1 MKTDGILYQTY
12 KQIIEKIFSNNDAYI
27 SKSELLKEFNNNLE
41 SQGFDKKNIRTLD
54 RYLKQMK
61 YDDYEFSISL
71 DGHNRLIRLNSN
83 PNQLVLSQ
91 NEINAFPLIF
101 GTMETADNL
110 PTIKKI
116 KELVIKEYGFREDE
130 LIDSKYFVKS
140 EPEINNHSKIL
151 LLAGKLIQF
160 AKNGIVAK
168 YWYINTEGKE
178 DSKYVA
184 PLQIRLYDNRY
195 YLIGLDIDSET
206 GKASE
211 ILKNYCLDTFLEQ
224 KVEVAY
230 YESKDGLGEPIRIT
244 FNHDELYKMSD
255 LNNKLKHSIG
265 IWYDPKNNLKIFK
278 IKFYGWAKGIVL
290 NKKIHHSQK
299 VIEKKANYVI
309 IQIAVW
315 ENNEIDYITGRFGN
329 KCEKLN

>member
-1 MKTDGILYQTY
+1 MKTTGVYQNY
-12 KQIIEKIFSNNDAYI
+12 KLIIEKIFNQYSDYVLK
-27 SKSELLKEFNNNLE
+27 SKLLEKFNNYLLSE
-41 SQGFDKKNIRTLD
+41 GFEKKSLKTLD
-54 RYLKQMK
+54 RIIDTMIKE
-61 YDDYEFSISL
+61 DYEFL
-71 DGHNRLIRLNSN
+71 FGFDGHERTLKLNFIPNKLI
-83 PNQLVLSQ
+83 LSKD
-91 NEINAFPLIF
+91 EKNAFPLIF
-101 GTMETADNL
+101 GNMQTEADL

-116 KELVIKEYGFREDE
+116 KELVAQEYGFKEKD
-130 LIDSKYFVKS
+130 LLDSKFFVKS
-140 EPEINNHSKIL
+140 EPEINSHSKIL

-299 VIEKKANYVI
+299 VIENKENYVI

-315 ENNEIDYITGRFGN
+315 ENHEIDFILGRFGV
-329 KCEKLN
+329 KCEILD